1 MHKWLHVTSE
11 SALMQKLFN
20 GFCFWQMLFII
31 NNHDIMQSKTGSTVI
46 HTAHSHTAAVTQMAG
61 QMDTELERPLL
72 TTRLTAVQHTDGNR
86 MPNFQDQELWKR
98 NGKSYRIIVKQS
110 LQRSIKTTDTTHDP
124 PKELSFGALV
134 GVVAGLLVESVAVS
148 LVCLFF
154 DGEIRIV
161 LVGLVVAGQQVLS
174 QFSSTLFCNQSN
186 HFNNVLFVHEVIL
199 VFFFLV
205 FVFFLFL
212 FLS

>member
-1 MHKWLHVTSE
+1 
-11 SALMQKLFN
+11 
-20 GFCFWQMLFII
+20 
-31 NNHDIMQSKTGSTVI
+31 
-46 HTAHSHTAAVTQMAG
+46 MAG

-72 TTRLTAVQHTDGNR
+72 TTRPTAVQHTDGNR

-98 NGKSYRIIVKQS
+98 TPRKQS

-124 PKELSFGALV
+124 PKELFFGALV

-161 LVGLVVAGQQVLS
+161 LVGLVVAGHVQQVLS
-174 QFSSTLFCNQSN
+174 NQFSACKPIFNQSN
-186 HFNNVLFVHEVIL
+186 HFNNVIFVHEVIL

>member
-1 MHKWLHVTSE
+1 
-11 SALMQKLFN
+11 
-20 GFCFWQMLFII
+20 
-31 NNHDIMQSKTGSTVI
+31 MQSFQNRVQNSNSTQLI
-46 HTAHSHTAAVTQMAG
+46 HTQQQSRRWPGRWTPSWSV
-61 QMDTELERPLL
+61 LFW
-72 TTRLTAVQHTDGNR
+72 
-86 MPNFQDQELWKR
+86 MPNFQDQELWKQ
-98 NGKSYRIIVKQS
+98 QS
-110 LQRSIKTTDTTHDP
+110 LQRSIKTTDTAHDP

-161 LVGLVVAGQQVLS
+161 LVGLVVAVHVQQVLS
-174 QFSSTLFCNQSN
+174 TNTTFSSTLFCNQSN

>member
-1 MHKWLHVTSE
+1 
-11 SALMQKLFN
+11 
-20 GFCFWQMLFII
+20 
-31 NNHDIMQSKTGSTVI
+31 
-46 HTAHSHTAAVTQMAG
+46 
-61 QMDTELERPLL
+61 
-72 TTRLTAVQHTDGNR
+72 

-161 LVGLVVAGQQVLS
+161 LVGLVVGLVVAVHVQQVLS
-174 QFSSTLFCNQSN
+174 NQFSSTLFRDTKS
-186 HFNNVLFVHEVIL
+186 FLSSSSSSL
-199 VFFFLV
+199 SSSSFFFSVDWVLIGH
-205 FVFFLFL
+205 
-212 FLS
+212 